1 MSNTEIESKLFLL
14 AIYSNN
20 FINTVQTTI
29 IIATFLISPYQT
41 MTVLLIASPP
51 FCVKLNKEDIFKL
64 QCNLCVLYI
73 KIKIKIKQTIVFKLR
88 FLKSPSYKD
97 DSDES
102 CYLNLKIHR
111 SFAKIAIHLY
121 VFYKDITFNRKPN
134 FVLFLDNMNQN
145 VASSLERK
153 KSKSFRDFP
162 VKDSWEFP
170 RIFRKIV
177 TWVKPLFSPCRC
189 EWSFLLADVSMP
201 ILGFSLPSLSASGC
215 SWFLPFRC
223 FNRGNDT

>member
-111 SFAKIAIHLY
+111 SFATIAIHLY
-121 VFYKDITFNRKPN
+121 VIYKDITFNRKPN

-153 KSKSFRDFP
+153 KSKSF
-162 VKDSWEFP
+162 KD
-170 RIFRKIV
+170 IFNKLKIFFFKNTHFENERKIHRNS
-177 TWVKPLFSPCRC
+177 KR
-189 EWSFLLADVSMP
+189 M
-201 ILGFSLPSLSASGC
+201 
-215 SWFLPFRC
+215 
-223 FNRGNDT
+223 RGIWIR